1 MHIYVILVSC
11 TAPSMHIYVIPVA
24 CTAPSMHLHN
34 IYMAQSFP
42 SEGLV
47 TSLRSLYFSMTEQGR
62 ATGQAEELVPIQR
75 LSIRIQEY
83 WWHWA
88 YQNKWRRCDGCW
100 TWGML
105 FSDFDASYT
114 AMHQH
119 PMTTVIEGVRSVT
132 KHDPKHMCKACN
144 AHKNREHLSPAAQMR
159 RPEES
164 RMANDGCLYT
174 QQQFVEY
181 YGDPGYQ
188 DPWNTASLTTPPSNV
203 ARLAELWGGHNLP
216 PRKIATPASRSSDVT
231 QLTDAAANAPLSDVP
246 QQGNQ
251 SADDTNSSVIQPA
264 ARSGDLA
271 LWHTLSTSK
280 RIASLGC
287 Q

>member
-1 MHIYVILVSC
+1 
-11 TAPSMHIYVIPVA
+11 
-24 CTAPSMHLHN
+24 
-34 IYMAQSFP
+34 
-42 SEGLV
+42 
-47 TSLRSLYFSMTEQGR
+47 
-62 ATGQAEELVPIQR
+62 
-75 LSIRIQEY
+75 
-83 WWHWA
+83 
-88 YQNKWRRCDGCW
+88 
-100 TWGML
+100 ML

-144 AHKNREHLSPAAQMR
+144 AHKLCYHGDIKNREHLSPAAQMR

>member
-1 MHIYVILVSC
+1 
-11 TAPSMHIYVIPVA
+11 
-24 CTAPSMHLHN
+24 
-34 IYMAQSFP
+34 
-42 SEGLV
+42 
-47 TSLRSLYFSMTEQGR
+47 
-62 ATGQAEELVPIQR
+62 
-75 LSIRIQEY
+75 
-83 WWHWA
+83 
-88 YQNKWRRCDGCW
+88 
-100 TWGML
+100 
-105 FSDFDASYT
+105 
-114 AMHQH
+114 
-119 PMTTVIEGVRSVT
+119 
-132 KHDPKHMCKACN
+132 MCKACN
-144 AHKNREHLSPAAQMR
+144 AQMR